1 MAGPCFKLAR
11 RSVRAGFV
19 KGRAGENGI
28 RSHELDKLFFAA
40 ITGLNQFLECGL
52 DQLPEQAR
60 RFGGMGVALRFQVRK
75 IPPCGPINDGT
86 HFFQLFHLLFKKDK
100 PVIIAGE
107 QFGLQPCFGLDAVVA
122 PGYVL
127 FPGVAADFEPA
138 APDSKLFDTTVA
150 QTPDALFQIQALKA
164 AAVIGFQ
171 KSQQGRKLAPR
182 LFFRG
187 LPITF

>member
-1 MAGPCFKLAR
+1 MHSNWRAVPSGRIRQRPCR
-11 RSVRAGFV
+11 R
-19 KGRAGENGI
+19 NGI
-28 RSHELDKLFFAA
+28 RSHELGKLFFAA

-60 RFGGMGVALRFQVRK
+60 RFGGMGVTLRFQVRK

-150 QTPDALFQIQALKA
+150 QTPGCLVSDSGTQSRCRDRIPKKPT
-164 AAVIGFQ
+164 G
-171 KSQQGRKLAPR
+171 P
-182 LFFRG
+182 
-187 LPITF
+187 

>member
-75 IPPCGPINDGT
+75 YPR
-86 HFFQLFHLLFKKDK
+86 
-100 PVIIAGE
+100 
-107 QFGLQPCFGLDAVVA
+107 VA
-122 PGYVL
+122 P
-127 FPGVAADFEPA
+127 
-138 APDSKLFDTTVA
+138 
-150 QTPDALFQIQALKA
+150 
-164 AAVIGFQ
+164 
-171 KSQQGRKLAPR
+171 
-182 LFFRG
+182 
-187 LPITF
+187 